1 MSNLS
6 PQDLPS
12 RRMWTLIGLTG
23 INIIVQLITA
33 AIIKESTVLTSA
45 EWLFLVLAYL
55 AVLGFN
61 GVRFVVWGV
70 IHRQFPIGVAY
81 ASTALLFP
89 AIVFMAYLYGETVTV
104 KHVIGVLLVMIGVVS
119 LVRQV

>member
-1 MSNLS
+1 MSNSTSQELS
-6 PQDLPS
+6 S
-12 RRMWTLIGLTG
+12 RRMWRLIGLTG

-33 AIIKESTVLTSA
+33 AIIKESTVLTAA
-45 EWLFLVLAYL
+45 EWLLLVFAYL

-89 AIVFMAYLYGETVTV
+89 AIVFMAYLYGEPVTL
-104 KHVIGVLLVMIGVVS
+104 KHIVGVLLVMIGVIS
-119 LVRQV
+119 LVRKV

>member
-1 MSNLS
+1 MSNPS

>member
-1 MSNLS
+1 MSNPS
-6 PQDLPS
+6 PQDLSS